1 MGYHLVLLSDLF
13 MDMLLFLFEPDS
25 VIEFV
30 REQQKFMTK
39 KHQTALYQQL

>member
-1 MGYHLVLLSDLF
+1 MGYHLVLLSKLF

-30 REQQKFMTK
+30 REQQKFIIK
-39 KHQTALYQQL
+39 KQQTSLYQQL

>member
-25 VIEFV
+25 AIEFV

-39 KHQTALYQQL
+39 KHQITLYQ